1 MKKIGC
7 LILPTI
13 VVVLLFMNHYS
24 WSYSR
29 RIGNTQFYLVET
41 MANSKSGKPL
51 AGLYYKPT
59 AESGYNG
66 EWTPGFPLYVLW
78 NDKYIISKNFDG
90 DNPTIIKYIIINM
103 DSINPKTEVI
113 TDIHE
118 FDTKDE
124 YYNYLNQI
132 NLSESDMKQTNNVL
146 SIWDALF

>member
-1 MKKIGC
+1 
-7 LILPTI
+7 
-13 VVVLLFMNHYS
+13 
-24 WSYSR
+24 
-29 RIGNTQFYLVET
+29 
-41 MANSKSGKPL
+41 
-51 AGLYYKPT
+51 
-59 AESGYNG
+59 
-66 EWTPGFPLYVLW
+66 
-78 NDKYIISKNFDG
+78 
-90 DNPTIIKYIIINM
+90 M